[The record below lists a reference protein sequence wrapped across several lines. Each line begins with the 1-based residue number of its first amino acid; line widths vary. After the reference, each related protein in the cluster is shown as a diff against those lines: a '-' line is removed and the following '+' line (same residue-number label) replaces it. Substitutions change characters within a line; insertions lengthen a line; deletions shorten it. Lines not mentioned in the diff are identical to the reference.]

1 MKKGVFLQSLI
12 GLLFVSC
19 SVQEMD
25 NPSAASLGD
34 DVFYASVESNS
45 APDTKVYIDEDIK
58 ILWDEEDLISIFNKT
73 TLNQKFMF
81 AGETGDNAGFFNR
94 ISSPSG
100 TGSPLGY
107 ICAVYPYLSS
117 TAMSSSGIL
126 TLTLP
131 AEQSYREGTF
141 GPGANTM
148 VSATETNTLDFK
160 NVGGYLALKFYGDD
174 VKVAS
179 IKLEGNN
186 GERLSGKATVRPSVG
201 SNPNITMSSTAGKS
215 ITLKCEEPVQ
225 VGTTKEDA
233 TIFWMVTPPT
243 NFTKGFKL
251 TVTDPDGNVFVKET
265 SANLN
270 IDRNGVLR
278 IAAIEAKL
286 PKAHQSEYAGQYMT
300 FEIIEGGTIGWKVTS
315 NDFAKTIEYSVNGR
329 NWTKLTSTTNGATF
343 NVSTGDVVRFRGN
356 NARYATGSFTY
367 NRFTSTC
374 KFNVKGNIMSL
385 VAGDNFESASLSST
399 YVFDRLFFQCSNLIS
414 AENMVLP
421 GSGLTNYCL
430 EGLFYNCTSLKKGPD
445 LPAKIM
451 ADYCYRN
458 MFFGCASLESAPKL
472 PATTL
477 AKYCYSMMF
486 CLCSSLKSAPA
497 LPATTMVTYCYS
509 NMFQGCS
516 SLTTAPELPATTL
529 ASYCYANMFQ
539 DCTSMTNAP
548 ALPATTLAP
557 YCYSKMF
564 YGCSS
569 LTTAPTLSATTLASH
584 SYQYMF
590 QDCTKLSSI
599 KCLATNISASDCLLK
614 WVNNVK
620 SSGSFTKSSSM
631 NSWPTGT
638 NGIPQGWTV
647 KNQ

>member
-160 NVGGYLALKFYGDD
+160 NVGGYLALKFYGED
-174 VKVAS
+174 VQVAS

-201 SNPNITMSSTAGKS
+201 ANPNITMSSTAGTS

-569 LTTAPTLSATTLASH
+569 LTTAPTLSATTLAGH

-599 KCLATNISASDCLLK
+599 KCLATNISASDCLLN

-620 SSGSFTKSSSM
+620 SSGSFTKSSTM
-631 NSWPTGT
+631 NSWPTGK

>member
-45 APDTKVYIDEDIK
+45 TPDTKVYIDEDIK

-201 SNPNITMSSTAGKS
+201 ASPNITMSSTAGTS

-265 SANLN
+265 SANLS

-286 PKAHQSEYAGQYMT
+286 PKAHQSEYAGQYLT
-300 FEIIEGGTIGWKVTS
+300 FEITEGGTLGWKVTS
-315 NDFAKTIEYSVNGR
+315 SDFAKTIEYSINGR
-329 NWTKLTSTTNGATF
+329 NWTRLTSTTNGATF
-343 NVSTGDVVRFRGN
+343 NVSKGDVVRFKGN

-385 VAGDNFESASLSST
+385 VAGDNYQSSTSFSGT
-399 YVFDRLFFQCSNLIS
+399 YVFGRLFFECYGVIS

-421 GSGLTNYCL
+421 ATALTNYCYD
-430 EGLFYNCTSLKKGPD
+430 GLFYNCISLKKGPD
-445 LPAKIM
+445 LPAKTL

-458 MFFGCASLESAPKL
+458 MFFGCTSLETAPKL

-477 AKYCYSMMF
+477 AKNCYIMMF
-486 CLCSSLKSAPA
+486 CGCLSLKSAPA
-497 LPATTMVTYCYS
+497 LPATTLAAYCYS
-509 NMFQGCS
+509 SMFQSCTA
-516 SLTTAPELPATTL
+516 LTAAPQLPATTL
-529 ASYCYANMFQ
+529 ASNCYASMFSN
-539 DCTSMTNAP
+539 CTALTTAP
-548 ALPATTLAP
+548 ALPATTLATR
-557 YCYSKMF
+557 CYASMF
-564 YGCSS
+564 EGC
-569 LTTAPTLSATTLASH
+569 TN
-584 SYQYMF
+584 
-590 QDCTKLSSI
+590 LSSMT
-599 KCLATNISASDCLLK
+599 CLATDISASNCLQK
-614 WVNNVK
+614 WANNVK
-620 SSGSFTKSSSM
+620 SSGTFTKASSM

>member
-107 ICAVYPYLSS
+107 VCAVYPYLSS

-141 GPGANTM
+141 GLGANTM

-201 SNPNITMSSTAGKS
+201 SNPNITMSSTAGTS

-265 SANLN
+265 SANLS

-286 PKAHQSEYAGQYMT
+286 PKAHQSEYAGQYLT
-300 FEIIEGGTIGWKVTS
+300 FEITEGGTLGWNVTS
-315 NDFAKTIEYSVNGR
+315 SDFAKTIEYSINGR
-329 NWTKLTSTTNGATF
+329 NWTRLTSTTNGATF
-343 NVSTGDVVRFRGN
+343 NVSKGDVVRFRGN

-385 VAGDNFESASLSST
+385 VAGDDYQSSTSFSGT
-399 YVFDRLFFQCSNLIS
+399 YVFGRLFFECYGVIS

-421 GSGLTNYCL
+421 ATTLTNYCYD
-430 EGLFYNCTSLKKGPD
+430 GLFYNCISLKKGPD
-445 LPAKIM
+445 LPAKTL

-458 MFFGCASLESAPKL
+458 MFFGCTSLETAPKL
-472 PATTL
+472 PATVL
-477 AKYCYSMMF
+477 AKNCYIMMF
-486 CLCSSLKSAPA
+486 CGCLSLKSAPA
-497 LPATTMVTYCYS
+497 LPATTLAAYCYS
-509 NMFQGCS
+509 SMFQSCTA
-516 SLTTAPELPATTL
+516 LTAAPQLPATTL
-529 ASYCYANMFQ
+529 ASNCYASMFSN
-539 DCTSMTNAP
+539 CTALTTAP
-548 ALPATTLAP
+548 ALPATTLATR
-557 YCYSKMF
+557 CYASMF
-564 YGCSS
+564 EGC
-569 LTTAPTLSATTLASH
+569 TN
-584 SYQYMF
+584 
-590 QDCTKLSSI
+590 LSSMT
-599 KCLATNISASDCLLK
+599 CLATDISASNCLQK
-614 WVNNVK
+614 WANNVK
-620 SSGSFTKSSSM
+620 SSGTFTKASSM

>member
-117 TAMSSSGIL
+117 TAMSSSGVL

-160 NVGGYLALKFYGDD
+160 NVGGYLALKFYGED
-174 VKVAS
+174 VQVAS

-201 SNPNITMSSTAGKS
+201 ANPNITMSSTAGTS

-265 SANLN
+265 SANLS

-286 PKAHQSEYAGQYMT
+286 PKAHQSEYAGQYLT
-300 FEIIEGGTIGWKVTS
+300 FEITEGGTLGWKVTS
-315 NDFAKTIEYSVNGR
+315 SDFAKTIEYSINGR
-329 NWTKLTSTTNGATF
+329 NWTRLTSTTNGATF
-343 NVSTGDVVRFRGN
+343 NVSKGDVVRFRGN
-356 NARYATGSFTY
+356 NARYATGNFTY
-367 NRFTSTC
+367 NNFTSTC
-374 KFNVKGNIMSL
+374 QFNIRGNIMSL
-385 VAGDNFESASLSST
+385 VSGDNFESASLSST
-399 YVFDRLFFQCSNLIS
+399 YVFDRLFFQCSKLIS
-414 AENMVLP
+414 AEKLVLP
-421 GSGLTNYCL
+421 GSGLTSYCFD
-430 EGLFYNCTSLKKGPD
+430 GLFYNCTSLKKGPD
-445 LPAKIM
+445 LPAKTL
-451 ADYCYRN
+451 AEYCYRN
-458 MFFGCASLESAPKL
+458 MFFGCGSLESAPKL

-497 LPATTMVTYCYS
+497 LPATTMANYCYS
-509 NMFQGCS
+509 NMFQSCS

-620 SSGSFTKSSSM
+620 SSGSFTKSSAM